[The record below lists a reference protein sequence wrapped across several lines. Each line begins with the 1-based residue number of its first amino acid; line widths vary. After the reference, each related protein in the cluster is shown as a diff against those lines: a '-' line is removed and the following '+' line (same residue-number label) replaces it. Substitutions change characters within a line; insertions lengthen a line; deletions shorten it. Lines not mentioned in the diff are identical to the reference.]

1 MKEGF
6 WRFLSFCIAIVVGRV
21 VSPSLSLDGKTESAD
36 TTIEAGS
43 TTETILTSTDT
54 PTSNP
59 PDSLPTMEI
68 WPRNNFEAIVS
79 TICFL

>member
-1 MKEGF
+1 MKGDF
-6 WRFLSFCIAIVVGRV
+6 WRFLTFCIAIVVGNV
-21 VSPSLSLDGKTESAD
+21 VSPSLSVDGKTESAD

-59 PDSLPTMEI
+59 PDSLPTTMEI

-79 TICFL
+79 TI